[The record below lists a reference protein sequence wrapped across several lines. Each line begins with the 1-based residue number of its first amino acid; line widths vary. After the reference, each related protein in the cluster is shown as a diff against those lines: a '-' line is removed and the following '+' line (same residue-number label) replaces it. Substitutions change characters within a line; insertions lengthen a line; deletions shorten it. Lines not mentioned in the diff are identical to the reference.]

1 MSKRY
6 VTVFS
11 LLILVTLLAACSNAA
26 KTEQSVALT
35 EVPATTEAP
44 AVTEAPVTEVAA
56 TVEPT
61 IDTTGMKLTVLC
73 GPQEDWCIAAT
84 QAFQAKTGIETN
96 YVRLS
101 SGEAIAR
108 LSASKDNPEFDV
120 WWGGPVDG
128 YQQAKDQGL
137 VQAYVSPNA
146 AMIADN
152 LKDPD
157 GYWTGIYVGALGF
170 CSNTSVLSSLGVE
183 VPDSWQDLLD
193 PALKGQIAMAHPATS
208 GTAFTAFWTVNT
220 LNNFDEEATFGYF
233 KELHNNILQYTKTG
247 SAPGPMAGRGEIA
260 VAIIFSHDCVMYQK
274 QGMTDLKVSFPSE
287 GTGYEIGGVAIINGA
302 RNLDAAKM
310 WVDWSLTAEAQ
321 EIAATVGSYQLPT
334 NPDAAVPPEAVKLD
348 TIKLVDYDFV
358 ASAAAK
364 KALTERFDAEIAP
377 APKE

>member
-1 MSKRY
+1 MSRRIIAFISIM
-6 VTVFS
+6 VFAT
-11 LLILVTLLAACSNAA
+11 ILTACSISAA
-26 KTEQSVALT
+26 PTDVPVAAT
-35 EVPATTEAP
+35 EVPATEAAATEVVATEAP
-44 AVTEAPVTEVAA
+44 TL
-56 TVEPT
+56 
-61 IDTTGMKLTVLC
+61 DTSAMKLTVLC

-84 QAFQAKTGIETN
+84 KAFQEKTGIQTN

-128 YQQAKDQGL
+128 YQQAKEQGL

-146 AMIADN
+146 SVISTN

-170 CSNTSVLSSLGVE
+170 CSNTAILKDLGVE
-183 VPDSWQDLLD
+183 VPVSWDDLLD
-193 PALKGQIAMAHPATS
+193 PAFKSQVAMAHPATS

-220 LNNFDEEATFGYF
+220 LNNFDEEASFAYF
-233 KELHNNILQYTKTG
+233 KKLHNNILQYTKTG

-274 QGMTDLKVSFPSE
+274 QGMTDLKVSFPAE
-287 GTGYEIGGVAIINGA
+287 GTGYEIGGVAIINNA
-302 RNLDAAKM
+302 RNLEAARM

-321 EIAATVGSYQLPT
+321 EIAASAGSYQLPT
-334 NPDAAVPPEAVKLD
+334 NPDATVPPEAVKLD
-348 TIKLVDYDFV
+348 TIALVDYDFV